1 MNMTISRG
9 RLTTDPE
16 VRYTQDG
23 DSVVSFVLAIPDRSR
38 PKDKDGN
45 FPADFVKMA
54 VFGKQAEV
62 AEAYCC
68 KGTELLVKGRI
79 KSGSYQNKDGATVYT
94 TEVHVDN
101 FEFLS
106 GTKKDKEKEADAKKK

>member
-1 MNMTISRG
+1 MNLTISRG

-23 DSVVSFVLAIPDRSR
+23 DSVVSFVLAIPDRGR

-54 VFGKQAEV
+54 VFGNRQK
-62 AEAYCC
+62 
-68 KGTELLVKGRI
+68 
-79 KSGSYQNKDGATVYT
+79 
-94 TEVHVDN
+94 
-101 FEFLS
+101 
-106 GTKKDKEKEADAKKK
+106 